1 MCLKLSLP
9 NGDFGF
15 TQRYALISQ
24 DIMRL
29 HHKLQFSDTNATA
42 CIKQKPF
49 WRGTLNDQNIRRQK
63 LSDHSVPGLISK
75 AQKMSLASIHIAYIA
90 GRWVLR
96 VCGVA
101 GRGGC
106 LFCFVCFK
114 AKAII
119 HLKT

>member
-15 TQRYALISQ
+15 TQDYALTSQ

-42 CIKQKPF
+42 FIKQKPF
-49 WRGTLNDQNIRRQK
+49 WRGTLNEQNIRRQK

-75 AQKMSLASIHIAYIA
+75 AQKMSLASIHIAYIS
-90 GRWVLR
+90 GRWVLH
-96 VCGVA
+96 VCGGA
-101 GRGGC
+101 GGQGGGVV
-106 LFCFVCFK
+106 CFVLFVSRPRQ
-114 AKAII
+114 
-119 HLKT
+119 